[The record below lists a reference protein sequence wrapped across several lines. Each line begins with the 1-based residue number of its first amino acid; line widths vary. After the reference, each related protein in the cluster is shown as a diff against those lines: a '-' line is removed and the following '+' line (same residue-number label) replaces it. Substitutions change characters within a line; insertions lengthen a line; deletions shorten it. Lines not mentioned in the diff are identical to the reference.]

1 MDLKNYIEEAI
12 SSRNNS
18 KKNFELK
25 RSDKVGDWIQK
36 LRDYGLKVEAK
47 SEFSPNPEVGT
58 LSVVDCGDDIIII
71 FIAGGH
77 GFKEFFNNR
86 GELKSSFYTKNAN
99 IVNNMIQT
107 PKWLYIDDD
116 KSIDMVNTLLNGGE
130 INEAISSRKN
140 SSFDDLTSRSNI
152 RDYINALRMYGL
164 EVKPETNFWIH
175 PEEGIVYVVNFN
187 DGTNSLRFI
196 AGDYAY
202 KLGFTEDGK
211 LNTAYRCEANYNYRG
226 APRWKNAEFGKTIA
240 TLNKV
245 LRGEDINEAIS
256 SRRNSRYQTVNIDM
270 DRIAFAKAL
279 DGADIKEFMTTD
291 THGIDNFIMKRAS
304 KKNES
309 IYVIDSCMNQICVAL
324 PRQSE
329 VWHFGFAQV
338 GNLFAPDR
346 HEGVV
351 YIDVYSWDWNTELF
365 KHRDNSD
372 VVRERNPRLMD
383 ELVKEF
389 NNSIN

>member
-1 MDLKNYIEEAI
+1 MDLKNYIN
-12 SSRNNS
+12 SRM
-18 KKNFELK
+18 FA
-25 RSDKVGDWIQK
+25 DATG
-36 LRDYGLKVEAK
+36 
-47 SEFSPNPEVGT
+47 
-58 LSVVDCGDDIIII
+58 
-71 FIAGGH
+71 
-77 GFKEFFNNR
+77 
-86 GELKSSFYTKNAN
+86 
-99 IVNNMIQT
+99 
-107 PKWLYIDDD
+107 ID
-116 KSIDMVNTLLNGGE
+116 
-130 INEAISSRKN
+130 EAISSRKN
-140 SSFDDLTSRSNI
+140 SSFDDLTSRSDI
-152 RDYINALRMYGL
+152 RDYINALRIYGL
-164 EVKPETNFWIH
+164 VVKPETNFWIQ

-202 KLGFTEDGK
+202 KLSFTKDGK
-211 LNTAYRCEANYNYRG
+211 LDMAYRCEADYKG
-226 APRWKNAEFGKTIA
+226 APRWKFAEFGKTID

-245 LRGEDINEAIS
+245 LRGEDINESIS
-256 SRRNSRYQTVNIDM
+256 SRKNSRYQTVNIDM

-279 DGADIKEFMTTD
+279 EGADIKEFMTTD
-291 THGIDNFIMKRAS
+291 THGIDSYIMRRAS

-309 IYVIDSCMNQICVAL
+309 IYVIDSCMNTICVAL

-346 HEGVV
+346 HEGIV

-372 VVRERNPRLMD
+372 VERERNPRLMN